1 MLGDER
7 CIFGPCDTSSCTSE
21 PPAARMARRTRL
33 GQAAPLVRFI
43 VCHLLPPPPLLLLFC
58 HSMEVVDVSMPS
70 AGMCPVTGLP
80 LVDPH
85 SMNVAGRGGDSEHGV
100 VGVFLCSLCDGLNE
114 AH

>member
-1 MLGDER
+1 
-7 CIFGPCDTSSCTSE
+7 
-21 PPAARMARRTRL
+21 
-33 GQAAPLVRFI
+33 
-43 VCHLLPPPPLLLLFC
+43 
-58 HSMEVVDVSMPS
+58 MEVVDVSMPS